1 MTYPHT
7 AAILRTVKVGTKYTY
22 AQIGVGVC
30 FLQPLDSEMAQ
41 AYGVTMTKGFSC
53 YLPILSDVLEKDRL
67 IIDGT
72 TYGVKGMR
80 THNYGGLKHKR
91 AILEMV

>member
-1 MTYPHT
+1 MNYPHT

-22 AQIGVGVC
+22 AQAGVSVC
-30 FLQPLDSEMAQ
+30 FLQPLDSEMSI

-53 YLPILSDVLEKDRL
+53 YIPLNADILEKDRL
-67 IIDGT
+67 IIDGI

-80 THNYGGLKHKR
+80 THNYGSLKHKR